1 MPSRRRFPAD
11 QAERRAASGSDLGQ
25 VPHSIILQP
34 NDMQKVWLIKDRQS
48 SPVITGLVP
57 VIPMA

>member
-1 MPSRRRFPAD
+1 VRFID
-11 QAERRAASGSDLGQ
+11 AAVRSSGRKAAWVDLYGS
-25 VPHSIILQP
+25 PILRG
-34 NDMQKVWLIKDRQS
+34 WLIRDRQS

>member
-1 MPSRRRFPAD
+1 
-11 QAERRAASGSDLGQ
+11 